1 MRLLLWRVIGGGLM
15 KSKNEI
21 LNQFQNI
28 LTLLVII
35 SRIWKDIRGPIGDI
49 LEKYI
54 DTLDEDTLVTILTIC
69 EQLDDLLF
77 TMQNHSKIM
86 KN

>member
-1 MRLLLWRVIGGGLM
+1 M

-54 DTLDEDTLVTILTIC
+54 DTLDEDTIITILTIC

-86 KN
+86 KT